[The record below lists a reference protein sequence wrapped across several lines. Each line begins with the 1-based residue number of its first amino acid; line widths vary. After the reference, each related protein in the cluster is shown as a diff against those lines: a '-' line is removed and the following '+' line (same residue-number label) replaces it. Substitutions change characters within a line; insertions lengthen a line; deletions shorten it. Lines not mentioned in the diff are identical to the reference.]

1 MAKHKTAPNRWT
13 VKFDN
18 PDDVSR
24 LEHEAKLRGGLCM
37 ASLIRMLTVEGLALA
52 SRQRALAEIK

>member
-1 MAKHKTAPNRWT
+1 MAKKAPAPRWT

-18 PDDVSR
+18 PDDVAR
-24 LEHEAKLRGGLCM
+24 LENEAKLRGGLCI

-52 SRQRALAEIK
+52 ARQRALAEIK